1 MSDPQPNPNT
11 KVKFTQ
17 LFINN
22 EFVNS
27 VSGKTF
33 AVLNPCTEQP
43 ICSVQEADKADVDK
57 AVAAA
62 RAAFAFSA
70 PWRTMDASQRG
81 RIINKF
87 ADLLDRDLEYIANIE
102 TLDNGKPFLD
112 SVDDVKA
119 AIDVFRYYAG
129 WCDKIGGRTIPVD
142 GSFFSYTRHEPIGVC
157 GQIIPWNYPIM
168 MAAWKLGPALACGNT
183 VVLKPAEQTPLS
195 ALHCAALFKEAGLPA
210 GVLNVVPGFGPTAG
224 SAVSGHMDVD
234 KVCFT
239 GSTEVGRLIM
249 QAAGS
254 SNLKRV
260 SLELGGKSPLIIF
273 ADSDLDEA
281 VTWAHG
287 AIMNNHGQNCCA
299 GSRTFVEESIYDQ
312 FVEKAKVMAE
322 NRTVGDPFDAMTMQ
336 GPLVDKAQFDKVLTY
351 FQYGQKD
358 GAKLQTGGKR
368 VGTSGYF
375 VRPTVFSDVKDDM
388 RIAKEEDDMRI
399 AKEEIFGPVQCIIKF
414 KDMAEVVERANGT
427 SYGLAAGIITNDID
441 KALTLA
447 NTLQAGSVWVNC
459 YDIITPQTPFGG
471 FKQSGQGRELG
482 EYALKEYTEIKTVT
496 IKLSS
501 KTS

>member
-1 MSDPQPNPNT
+1 MSDPQPNPST
-11 KVKFTQ
+11 KVRFTK

-22 EFVNS
+22 EWVNS
-27 VSGKTF
+27 TSGKTF
-33 AVLNPCTEQP
+33 PVVNPCTENT
-43 ICSVQEADKADVDK
+43 ICQVQEGDKADVDA

-62 RAAFAFSA
+62 RAAFAFDA
-70 PWRTMDASQRG
+70 PWRTMDASKRG
-81 RIINKF
+81 VILNKF
-87 ADLLDRDLEYIANIE
+87 ADLIGRDLEYIANIE

-112 SVDDVKA
+112 SVEDVKA

-129 WCDKIGGRTIPVD
+129 WCDKIQGRTIPVD
-142 GSFFSYTRHEPIGVC
+142 GSFFTYTRHEPVGVC

-168 MAAWKLGPALACGNT
+168 MFAWKVAPALACGNT

-224 SAVSGHMDVD
+224 AAVSEHMNVD

-239 GSTEVGRLIM
+239 GSTEVGKLIM
-249 QAAGS
+249 QAAGR

-260 SLELGGKSPLIIF
+260 CLELGGKSPLIIF
-273 ADSDLDEA
+273 ADADLEEA

-299 GSRTFVEESIYDQ
+299 GSRTYVQESIYDK
-312 FVEKAKVMAE
+312 FVEKAKAMAE

-336 GPLVDKAQFDKVLTY
+336 GALVDKEQFDKVLRY
-351 FQYGQKD
+351 CRYGQED
-358 GAKLQTGGKR
+358 GAKLQSGGVR
-368 VGTSGYF
+368 VGETGYF

-388 RIAKEEDDMRI
+388 RIAKEE
-399 AKEEIFGPVQCIIKF
+399 IFGPVQTIIKF
-414 KDMAEVVERANGT
+414 KDIKEVTERANRT
-427 SYGLAAGIITNDID
+427 SYGLAAGVITKDID

-459 YDIITPQTPFGG
+459 YDILTPQTPFGG

-482 EYALKEYTEIKTVT
+482 EYALHEYTEVKTVT
-496 IKLSS
+496 IKLPS